1 VPLPI
6 NLSPLEFITTVIFK
20 ISIILLAVGA
30 IAYGWYRND
39 LRRLVRDYS
48 CKEPFDGDLEHCIV
62 RFPLDEAG
70 TDCMLGADRNGLYMS
85 SSIEARESN
94 RKWSFRYYVI
104 KTPILIPW
112 SSLRISDARFPLR
125 GHLRFDVPSNKAT
138 FFVTRQVG
146 QLLLAK
152 AGRSLP

>member
-94 RKWSFRYYVI
+94 RKWS
-104 KTPILIPW
+104 
-112 SSLRISDARFPLR
+112 
-125 GHLRFDVPSNKAT
+125 
-138 FFVTRQVG
+138 VTT
-146 QLLLAK
+146 
-152 AGRSLP
+152 